1 MPDCVDIPTPT
12 PSGKIWKKEK
22 RRKRKRERE
31 TGQER
36 IIILCVLVPAGL
48 LLIRVRRGVVDLF
61 HLVKGLRVFSFKRFT
76 NCSEDT
82 IRARVTSF
90 TY

>member
-1 MPDCVDIPTPT
+1 MPDCVDIPHSFQT
-12 PSGKIWKKEK
+12 PSGKKEKKEEK
-22 RRKRKRERE
+22 KRE
-31 TGQER
+31 TSQER
-36 IIILCVLVPAGL
+36 IILCVLVPAGL
-48 LLIRVRRGVVDLF
+48 LLVRVRRSVVDLF
-61 HLVKGLRVFSFKRFT
+61 HLVKGLPVFSFKRFT